1 MELPRPSGL
10 VGAARGVVAR
20 SIYGRIGAPAQVMTG
35 LREPAGDPGLF
46 GPDSMVWRV
55 HAELPSMLIGGISA
69 LMLQTLHPLAMAGVD
84 QHSDF
89 REDPFRRLS
98 NTSVFIALTS
108 FGSQAGAT
116 EAIERVRHVHIRVRG
131 KADDGRSYSAS
142 SPDLLTWVHVALV
155 HSFLSSYQRYSGS
168 PLSRSQRDQYFDQYA
183 VVAVKLGAREVPRS
197 GREVAA
203 YLQAMRPQ
211 LRATPAALDT
221 IDFLMKPPGQSR
233 AESLLYPIL
242 ASACVDLLPVWAR
255 RELGMP
261 EPARIQSEIVRRA
274 AATIGTLMRWGVGTP
289 MSMRWA
295 TERMAG

>member
-10 VGAARGVVAR
+10 VGAARGAVAR
-20 SIYGRIGAPAQVMTG
+20 SIYGRIGAPAQVMKG

-46 GPDSMVWRV
+46 GPESMVWRV
-55 HAELPSMLIGGISA
+55 HSELPSMLIGGISA

-108 FGSQAGAT
+108 FGSQAGAA
-116 EAIERVRHVHIRVRG
+116 EAIERVRHVHTRVRG
-131 KADDGRSYSAS
+131 RADDGRSYSAS

-155 HSFLSSYQRYSGS
+155 RSFLSSYQRYSGS
-168 PLSRSQRDQYFDQYA
+168 PLTRAQRDQYFNEYA
-183 VVAVKLGAREVPRS
+183 LVALRLGARQVPGS
-197 GREVAA
+197 VREVGT

-211 LRATPAALDT
+211 LHATPAALET
-221 IDFLMKPPGQSR
+221 LEFLMKPPGQSA
-233 AESLLYPIL
+233 AEHILYPVL
-242 ASACVDLLPVWAR
+242 ASACVDLLPAWAR
-255 RELGMP
+255 RALGIP
-261 EPARIQSEIVRRA
+261 EPRRVQSEIVRRA
-274 AATIGTLMRWGVGTP
+274 AGTIGTLMRWGVGTP
-289 MSMRWA
+289 MSMRLA